1 MSDTRK
7 DPSISDDLPAAFEA
21 AFDDTP
27 FKASDYRIEDFA
39 TLILFWVLILVVFTQ
54 FFSRYVLGYSV
65 GWTEEIARYFLIG
78 VGFLGSVMAARN
90 GSHIVV
96 EFFYHYMPGW
106 LARWLERLMGLVTLA
121 FFAAMAWVTYQLAS
135 RTNSMMI
142 SVDLPKSIIYYTVC
156 VAFIL
161 MAIRT
166 LQRLFISYRGRSR
179 VVDPATDR

>member
-1 MSDTRK
+1 MNDTRK
-7 DPSISDDLPAAFEA
+7 DVSINEDPSVDFET

-27 FKASDYRIEDFA
+27 FRLSDYRIEDFA
-39 TLILFWVLILVVFTQ
+39 TLLLFWVLILVVFTQ

-90 GSHIVV
+90 GSHIMV
-96 EFFYHYMPGW
+96 EFFYHYMPKW
-106 LARWLERLMGLVTLA
+106 LARLLERAMGLLSLA
-121 FFAAMAWVTYQLAS
+121 FFIAMAWITYQLAS
-135 RTNSMMI
+135 RTNSLMI

-166 LQRLFISYRGRSR
+166 LQRLYINYRNQRR
-179 VVDPATDR
+179 VD